1 MKTIKSVCLAL
12 IWVAIVALIVGV
24 MVYLSKMT
32 NGFQEDF
39 KTFYLEYEGKAITA
53 KESKLS
59 LKPDKENRFDIK
71 YAMGFSVNDNADNT
85 YSVEIIPSS
94 AYDDLVYTVDGEEY
108 SFGDIE
114 GFTDIFKIERD
125 EKYFTVK
132 APEDATLISLLSAK
146 YPEQTV
152 EVSSELAK
160 ENNYYYTLRVSTYS
174 GSTVYNIN
182 FNFDLR
188 ISLDKDGIVF

>member
-24 MVYLSKMT
+24 IVYLSKMT